1 MSPTF
6 VIIGSS
12 MLAAA
17 LLVFAWTMQHRQSRN
32 GRVNDECDDEA
43 IVATFHVVT

>member
-17 LLVFAWTMQHRQSRN
+17 LLVLAWTMQHRQSRD

-43 IVATFHVVT
+43 IVATFHVAV

>member
-1 MSPTF
+1 MAPIF

-12 MLAAA
+12 TFAAA

-32 GRVNDECDDEA
+32 GRVKDECDDEA
-43 IVATFHVVT
+43 IVATFHVAV